1 MGHAAGIGAIIVA
14 SLEKSRRVR
23 LILFSGVA
31 LVSATALI
39 GYAMR
44 DGIQFFRTPTEVATD
59 PPAANEGLR
68 IGGMVEHGSLVRD
81 GANFS
86 FRVTDGETSFPI
98 SYVGIVPDLFRE
110 GEGTIA
116 TGSVIGGVFRATE
129 ILAKHDE
136 VYMPSELAEME
147 ALRD

>member
-1 MGHAAGIGAIIVA
+1 MS
-14 SLEKSRRVR
+14 SLKKTRRIR
-23 LILFSGVA
+23 LILFSMVA

-44 DGIQFFRTPTEVATD
+44 DGIQFFRTPTQLASD
-59 PPAANEGLR
+59 PPAANEVLR
-68 IGGMVEHGSLVRD
+68 IGGMVEHGSMVRD

-98 SYVGIVPDLFRE
+98 SYTGIVPDLFRE

-116 TGSVIGGVFRATE
+116 TGRVIGGVFEATE

-136 VYMPSELAEME
+136 DYMPSELAGME
-147 ALRD
+147 ALTD